1 MLKKCLRK
9 FTNYFINYILL
20 KYTLIIIKFNL
31 IFIYKL
37 QLEQI
42 WHPYFIRK
50 QIIKRE
56 KLIRIKKKAKLLEIC
71 CFRRSAF
78 NSVIYR

>member
-9 FTNYFINYILL
+9 FTNYFINYNLL

-42 WHPYFIRK
+42 WHLYLIRK

-56 KLIRIKKKAKLLEIC
+56 KLIRIKKKQSYWKFVVLGVQH
-71 CFRRSAF
+71 ST
-78 NSVIYR
+78 V